1 MRTPSQKR
9 GSVLVLVTLLTL
21 VLASFAI
28 VALRSVSRT
37 VQASASYTTRQQSH
51 ETSSSANRMASR
63 YVGERYAGVWREMQ
77 VPMSNK
83 VGTDSGVLG
92 GTTDLN
98 TRKKIILRGPHLYL
112 TADRF
117 EDFLGLSVTDTKTG
131 LFADATT
138 ESFEQRKKATYNV
151 IVRDPYDFPPPPGES
166 AVGNTCSKKLGI
178 FSEAT
183 VGEADTDW
191 KAANNVGRMR
201 IGLEGIIAN
210 VDCGT

>member
-37 VQASASYTTRQQSH
+37 VQASASYTTRHQSQ

-77 VPMSNK
+77 VPMAINGK
-83 VGTDSGVLG
+83 LG
-92 GTTDLN
+92 GTADL
-98 TRKKIILRGPHLYL
+98 TIRKDTIMRGPYLYM

-117 EDFLGLSVTDTKTG
+117 DDFLAVGVSSTKTG
-131 LFADATT
+131 LFADNSVD
-138 ESFEQRKKATYNV
+138 SFEQRKTATYNV

-166 AVGNTCSKKLGI
+166 AVGNTCSKKIAI

-183 VGEADTDW
+183 VGELDTDW
-191 KAANNVGRMR
+191 TAANNVGRMR